1 MGNNYLQNKQKIIK
15 NLTAV
20 KNAFCAF
27 KNAFSLG
34 KNTDELF
41 EVFKNSLDN
50 ELGSYE
56 ILYDYIWGE
65 DTAGIDGVTKNYTPK
80 IGDTA
85 ILDISVKFGGVWC
98 DVTRTFFVGEPT
110 KEQVIRYEMLKRA
123 MKNGESALK
132 SGVKACDIYNA
143 VNSVYLK
150 NGYNLVHHAGHKI
163 LTDAVMQ
170 PQFLPEN
177 NAFIESGNFY
187 TLEPGVYKDFG
198 IRIENDYL
206 VTDGGA
212 QNLFEDLMPLDIKEY
227 ILK

>member
-1 MGNNYLQNKQKIIK
+1 MEKNYLLNKQRILK

-20 KNAFCAF
+20 KNAFSAF

-85 ILDISVKFGGVWC
+85 ILDISVKYGGVWC

-110 KEQVIRYEMLKRA
+110 KEQVNRYEMLKSA
-123 MKNGESALK
+123 IKNGETALK
-132 SGVKACDIYNA
+132 HGAKASEVYNA
-143 VNSVYLK
+143 VNGELQK
-150 NGYNLVHHAGHKI
+150 
-163 LTDAVMQ
+163 
-170 PQFLPEN
+170 
-177 NAFIESGNFY
+177 SG
-187 TLEPGVYKDFG
+187 
-198 IRIENDYL
+198 
-206 VTDGGA
+206 
-212 QNLFEDLMPLDIKEY
+212 
-227 ILK
+227 